1 MANAPPT
8 MGGEI
13 RTSPWEPIYPRFCK
27 CQSDH
32 VRNSTVRGQV
42 EYTYTS
48 VYDPEPEPGRRRVP

>member
-1 MANAPPT
+1 